1 MKRLL
6 LLALLL
12 ALSSSLM
19 ADPIYEENFE
29 SYEAGTELVGTVDGW
44 AFFSTYDGTST
55 VVENEGGFTG
65 KSLKLAQKDG
75 GSADYDMIFTPKFS
89 IKTDDPLRKLVRVSA
104 KVVVGSGTDLFA
116 PYSTSSD
123 TNRFFYLNMSGAAG
137 TMSSYPA
144 GVTFNN
150 ISKSGEINEISFL
163 WDNYD
168 RSVKEVTCNGETQ
181 VCNIPMAG
189 EFLDNE
195 AVRLRLS
202 TQFSSKLEWPTYYDD
217 IKVEVEDRYPAPH
230 LFVDKNTITMKK
242 AAAGHLTLQNAGPE
256 GDITFSVTKSAGADW
271 LTVSPS
277 SGTFNGTKDLTFSTS
292 GDQQYA
298 RAKVTVDA
306 GDAGLEVISVYW
318 VNGTIFYKED
328 FEEPFMTQGDL
339 QNQEGWLVRG
349 AYCADSN
356 KAEIEKPEFAESQ
369 VMHAYRATGYDGI
382 RRGGAAPSPSIE
394 GCPSMAIVKV
404 SGKVYWAS
412 SSNAGSIYIAT
423 PYSAKPFCMKIKK
436 TDGQNTFYLYQ
447 MRDGSYNPP
456 AAFDGKTWPMDEWVY
471 ISYTIDLN
479 SMKGVE
485 VQIGEDVADISDF
498 NLYNMDNRAFTGLSF
513 CTDKA
518 SGDNDWDA
526 KFYFDDIQCE
536 YIPRGDEPILAVST
550 TSLHTGLTATNATFS
565 VINAGGGSFNYTAS
579 LLGSASWLKVE
590 NPEGTCE
597 DEVKLQ
603 LSINREAMAEDYYR
617 AVVSIDGG
625 TAGSTNVLI
634 TAGSGHIIYKED
646 FEEPYMQIGDLQGQ
660 DNWVVRGSNCRD
672 SNEAYVADAH
682 GTHCL
687 YGKRAQGYDGIR
699 NNYLSGCPENA
710 IVKFSFKIYWDDQ
723 SEASSVYLATPAG
736 MKPFCMKIRRKDDG
750 TFYLYQ
756 MLDGSYQPPLDGY
769 TWSMNEW
776 IPISYTLDFRSQNG
790 VTVQIGDD
798 EADIRT
804 LVLYGDGGLRKL
816 EGFSFCTD
824 GSGYEFDSMFYFDD
838 FKMEIIDRPPDP
850 VLTVNKDRVV
860 VGFDATAAGVT
871 FQNTGAGSF
880 EWTATLPED
889 PSWLE
894 LTQASGTCTKEDEV
908 RFNILR
914 DEMESDYYRT
924 TLHIDGGAAGEADVF
939 ICVCSGSVFYKEDFE
954 EPYMQVGD
962 LQNQDGWCVRNGG
975 YCRDVNSAYVTNG
988 LPFTD
993 NACMHTVVSKGMD
1006 GTTKDYVD
1014 TCPRDARVKISM
1026 DVYWDSA
1033 SPCDAVYLAC
1043 PLRHKPMTLKIENK
1057 GDGTFG
1063 VRGMQDDS
1071 YKVMA
1076 GKTWSQDEWVHISY
1090 TMDFRTQT
1098 GVELTIGDV
1107 TEDITQVVL
1116 YGNGGLH
1123 TYEGFSFCTDGD
1135 DEMDSLFYFDNLV
1148 FEVVPKDDKP
1158 HPVMPGAVPLSTDD
1172 SASVKVLNY
1181 GTPYDFSI
1189 SMIDLADK
1197 VSVSPASGRTDDST
1211 TLTFTV
1217 DRAGLEDSFY
1227 RARMRM
1233 AYSDGAYEGALT
1245 ALVTFAVGGWYYGA
1259 DFLGPFFHYGPLNGQ
1274 ESWTAGAPEC
1284 EIVNLAGENAIMYPF
1299 ATTTELAAKIPQ
1311 DGVFTFSGRVYSEE
1325 LADDSYFHFGTV
1337 DGSGYKVMYIS
1348 REGDP
1353 RELQFGYFQGNTW
1366 TPIATAPFGEWV
1378 DFSFTMDT
1386 DPNVASVTEI
1396 TFGDFVTNFAVG
1408 DLPLEP
1414 KYDGKRIEKFTIG
1427 CHDVANPAGMYLS
1440 RIVIRDPSV
1449 PEPAIIALLAL
1460 LGLAFARKQR

>member
-19 ADPIYEENFE
+19 AETLFEENFE
-29 SYEAGTELVGTVDGW
+29 SYETGTELVGTVDGW

-65 KSLKLAQKDG
+65 KSLKLTQKDG
-75 GSADYDMIFTPKFS
+75 GSDAYDMIFTPKFS
-89 IKTDDPLRKLVRVSA
+89 IKTDDPLRKLVRISA

-116 PYSTSSD
+116 PYCTSSD
-123 TNRFFYLNMSGAAG
+123 TNRFFYLNMNGSTGAMA
-137 TMSSYPA
+137 SYPS
-144 GVTFNN
+144 GVTFSN
-150 ISKSGEINEISFL
+150 ISKSGEVNEISFL
-163 WDNYD
+163 WDNYN

-181 VCNIPMAG
+181 QCNIPMSG
-189 EFLDNE
+189 TFFDDQ

-202 TQFSSKLEWPTYYDD
+202 TELSSKLDWPTYYDD
-217 IKVEVEDRYPAPH
+217 IKVEEEDRYPSPH
-230 LFVDKNTITMKK
+230 IFVDKNSLSLKKK
-242 AAAGHLTLQNAGPE
+242 AQGHLTLQNAGPE
-256 GDITFSVTKSAGADW
+256 GEITFTVSKSAGADW

-277 SGTFNGTKDLTFSTS
+277 SGTFNGTKDLTFSTT
-292 GDQQYA
+292 GDKDYA
-298 RAKVTVDA
+298 RAKVTIDA
-306 GDAGLEVISVYW
+306 GDAGSEVISVYW
-318 VNGTIFYKED
+318 VNGTVFYRED
-328 FEEPFMTQGDL
+328 FEEPFMTLGDL
-339 QNQEGWLVRG
+339 QNQEGWLVRSSTG
-349 AYCADSN
+349 SSN
-356 KAEIEKPEFAESQ
+356 NRAEIETPEFAESQ
-369 VMHAYRATGYDGI
+369 VMHAYRSTGYDGV
-382 RRGGAAPSPSIE
+382 RKGGRPDSSPIE
-394 GCPSMAIVKV
+394 GCPSLAVVKV
-404 SGKVYWAS
+404 SGKVYWDS
-412 SSNAGSIYIAT
+412 TSNAGSIYIAT
-423 PYSAKPFCMKIKK
+423 PDTAKPFCMKIRK

-447 MRDGSYNPP
+447 MRDGGYAPP
-456 AAFDGKTWPMDEWVY
+456 DAFSGKTWPMDEWVY
-471 ISYTIDLN
+471 ISYTIDYAT
-479 SMKGVE
+479 MKGVE
-485 VQIGEDVADISDF
+485 VQIGDVTADISNY
-498 NLYNMDNRAFTGLSF
+498 NLYDVTVKAFTGLSF
-513 CTDKA
+513 CTDKV
-518 SGDNDWDA
+518 SGDDNWDA

-536 YIPRGDEPILAVST
+536 YIPRGDEPIMGIDDDT
-550 TSLHTGLTATNATFS
+550 FHTGLTAESGEVTL
-565 VINAGGGSFNYTAS
+565 VNAGGGSFDY
-579 LLGSASWLKVE
+579 SASVVLGGSWLSIAE
-590 NPEGTCE
+590 PASGTCE
-597 DEVKLQ
+597 DEAKIVFNIDR
-603 LSINREAMAEDYYR
+603 SGMNEDYYR
-617 AVVSIDGG
+617 GIISLDCGSCG
-625 TAGSTNVLI
+625 TTNILV
-634 TAGSGHIIYKED
+634 TAAAGHIIYKED
-646 FEEPYMQIGDLQGQ
+646 FEEPFMTVGDLQGQ
-660 DNWVVRGSNCRD
+660 DGWVVRGTNCAD
-672 SNEAYVADAH
+672 SNEAYVVDQH
-682 GTHCL
+682 GSHCMHA
-687 YGKRAQGYDGIR
+687 KRAQGYDGIR
-699 NNYLSGCPENA
+699 NNSLSGCPDNQ
-710 IVKFSFKIYWDDQ
+710 IVKFSYRIYWDDQ
-723 SEASSVYLATPAG
+723 SEAQNVYLATPAG

-756 MLDGSYQPPLDGY
+756 MKDGSYQPPLDGY
-769 TWSMNEW
+769 SWPMNEW
-776 IPISYTLDFRSQNG
+776 IPISYTLDFRSNNG

-798 EADIRT
+798 EADIST
-804 LVLYGDGGLRKL
+804 FELYGSYKKL

-824 GSGYEFDSMFYFDD
+824 GSGNEFDSLFYFDD

-850 VLTVNKDRVV
+850 VLTVSKDRLI
-860 VGFDATAAGVT
+860 VGLDATSAGLT
-871 FQNTGAGSF
+871 IQNSGAGSF
-880 EWTATLPED
+880 EWTATFPDD

-894 LTQASGTCTKEDEV
+894 MTKGSGVCEKEDEV

-924 TLHIDGGAAGEADVF
+924 MMHIDGGAAGEADVVV
-939 ICVCSGSVFYKEDFE
+939 CVCSGSVFYKEDFE

-962 LQNQDGWCVRNGG
+962 LQGQDGWCVRNGG

-993 NACMHTVVSKGMD
+993 NACMHTVVSKGID

-1014 TCPRDARVKISM
+1014 TCPRDARVKVSM
-1026 DVYWDSA
+1026 DVYWDST
-1033 SPCDAVYLAC
+1033 SPCEAVYLAC
-1043 PLRHKPMTLKIENK
+1043 PARHKPMTLKIENK
-1057 GDGTFG
+1057 RDGTFG

-1071 YKVMA
+1071 YKVMV
-1076 GKTWSQDEWVHISY
+1076 GKTWSMDEWVHISY
-1090 TMDFRTQT
+1090 SMDFRTQT

-1107 TEDITQVVL
+1107 TEEITQVVL
-1116 YGNGGLH
+1116 YGNGGIH

-1148 FEVVPKDDKP
+1148 FEIVPKDDKP
-1158 HPVMPGAVPLSTDD
+1158 HPVMAGAVPLSTDD

-1181 GTPYDFSI
+1181 GTPYDYSI
-1189 SMIDLADK
+1189 SMIDFADK
-1197 VSVSPASGRTDDST
+1197 VSVAPASGRTDDST
-1211 TLTFTV
+1211 TLTISV

-1245 ALVTFAVGGWYYGA
+1245 TLVTFAVGGWYYGS

-1284 EIVNLAGENAIMYPF
+1284 EIVNLAGENAIKYPF

-1325 LADDSYFHFGTV
+1325 LADDSYFHIGTV
-1337 DGSGYKVMYIS
+1337 DGNGYKVMYIS

-1386 DPNVASVTEI
+1386 DPNVASITEI

-1427 CHDVANPAGMYLS
+1427 CHDVANPAGMYMS
-1440 RIVIRDPSV
+1440 RIVIKDPSV
-1449 PEPAIIALLAL
+1449 PEPAIIGLMLAL